1 MQGLDKMEIKGF
13 KGLVE
18 DALKIRIT
26 VFVKEQGFVDEEDE
40 MDAVATHL
48 VAYEDGKPIATCRF
62 FKENDGEDYLL
73 GRLCVLKEKR
83 GAGVGARLLLEA
95 EKGAKALGAA
105 SLKLHSQ
112 YHARAF
118 YEKCGYKQVGEIE
131 LEQGKEHVWMKK
143 YL

>member
-1 MQGLDKMEIKGF
+1 MEIKSF
-13 KGLVE
+13 IGLVP

-26 VFVKEQGFVDEEDE
+26 VFVDEQGFVDEEDKI
-40 MDAVATHL
+40 DSFATHL
-48 VAYEDGKPIATCRF
+48 VAYENGKPIATCRF
-62 FKENDGEDYLL
+62 FKEPNREDFVL

-83 GAGVGARLLLEA
+83 GAGVGARLLSEA
-95 EKGAKALGAA
+95 EKGAAALGAE